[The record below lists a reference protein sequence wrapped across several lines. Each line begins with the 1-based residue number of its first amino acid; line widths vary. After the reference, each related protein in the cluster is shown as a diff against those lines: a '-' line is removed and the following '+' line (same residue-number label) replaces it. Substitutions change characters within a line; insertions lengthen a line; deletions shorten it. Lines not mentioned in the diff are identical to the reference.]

1 MNRTGD
7 RIHSTGLSGLEMAYS
22 DRGGG
27 TDTGMWVSSV
37 QDTHTITPSPIHT
50 QLFSFSFLV
59 LYSPFGGDNV

>member
-1 MNRTGD
+1 
-7 RIHSTGLSGLEMAYS
+7 MAYS

-37 QDTHTITPSPIHT
+37 QDTHTVTPSPIHT

-59 LYSPFGGDNV
+59 LYSLFGGDNV